1 MSSFAEHDA
10 TKLCESERS
19 RGPDFV
25 SLAEGLFCDMT
36 TREVMPLCEDDD
48 DTDCFHLT
56 TNKQVKRGIASEKQY
71 AKVLEWGN

>member
-1 MSSFAEHDA
+1 
-10 TKLCESERS
+10 
-19 RGPDFV
+19 V